1 MLNSDTDWLPT
12 SLKLFQSWA
21 IWVGKAVR
29 ELKRLRESVRASQKR
44 MADEMGLSLRGYQCL
59 ERGAARLDDFEL
71 RTATFAALRIAIAD
85 DKPVD
90 FPLVAIVDELN
101 VLFEHVAQSYL
112 H

>member
-1 MLNSDTDWLPT
+1 M
-12 SLKLFQSWA
+12 
-21 IWVGKAVR
+21 R
-29 ELKRLRESVRASQKR
+29 ELKHIRESVRASQKQ

-90 FPLVAIVDELN
+90 FPLGAIVVELN
-101 VLFEHVAQSYL
+101 ALFERVARSHL